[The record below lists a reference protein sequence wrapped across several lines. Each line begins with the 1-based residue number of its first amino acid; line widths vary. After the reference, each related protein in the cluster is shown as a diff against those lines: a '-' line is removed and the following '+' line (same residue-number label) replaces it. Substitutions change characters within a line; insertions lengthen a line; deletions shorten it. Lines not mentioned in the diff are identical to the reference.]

1 MDRRTLIA
9 LIIATLISCIGYAG
23 ESGYF
28 LNLRGATDTYR
39 MPLYLYREDVEV
51 ATAPLLVVQLGG
63 RARYGRLI
71 PSSSATASEPFR
83 VKYSDIFIS
92 DVFTL
97 SATSPYSIEY
107 TDEKYFTFTGDI
119 FQGSTITGYNTTF
132 GPLDVLVPPVY
143 IGVACFHNSAITSA
157 DVSNTKGVGG
167 AAFKGSQ
174 IATITIPAQWS
185 LGDPSNPYGDTTV
198 SYCFAQCPNLRTMI
212 IQGYHQYYPQN
223 FAEYTALTQLNIPWS
238 SFHTTVIESG
248 AFDGAS
254 RVTFEGPY
262 SAYQISDYA
271 FSSGSRLK
279 GTFAEGGSG
288 TYSLSGTTWT
298 KE

>member
-9 LIIATLISCIGYAG
+9 LLIATLISCIGYAG

-28 LNLRGATDTYR
+28 LSLRGATDTYR

-51 ATAPLLVVQLGG
+51 ATAPLLAVQLGG
-63 RARYGRLI
+63 RALFGRLI

-83 VKYSDIFIS
+83 LKYSDVFIS

-107 TDEKYFTFTGDI
+107 TDEKYFTFYNDPFLGR
-119 FQGSTITGYNTTF
+119 TISGYNTTF
-132 GPLDVLVPPVY
+132 GPLDVVIPPVY
-143 IGVACFHNSAITSA
+143 IGAGCFQNSAITSV
-157 DVSNTKGVGG
+157 DVSHTKGAGG
-167 AAFKGSQ
+167 SAFKGSQ
-174 IATITIPAQWS
+174 IATITIPAQWN
-185 LGDPSNPYGDTTV
+185 LGDPNTLYGDTTV

-212 IQGYHQYYPQN
+212 IQGYHPYYPQN

-248 AFDGAS
+248 AFDGAT
-254 RVTFEGPY
+254 RVTFEGPA
-262 SAYQISDYA
+262 SAYQISAYA
-271 FSSGSRLK
+271 FSSCSHLK
-279 GTFAEGGSG
+279 GAFTEGGSG
-288 TYSLSGTTWT
+288 TYSLSGTTWV